1 MSNKPVCINISLFVL
16 GLSLLGCGD
25 DQWTRNR
32 AGDNAVGFQVTS
44 GQTNAAAFRT
54 AETPDSPSEPLQPL
68 VLRSPELQRPIYLH
82 TYVAG
87 ESERATG
94 AGIETRSTPVN
105 NQTDFS
111 KVNGNDGF
119 EVSALYTETGKAFM
133 SNAIAKKAS
142 SIEEGQKEVWN
153 TTPAYYW
160 PGNDRT
166 LCFHSFAPLSAKDSL
181 RNMQAGNSVIEFDY
195 TVPKTA
201 DSTDAEHQP
210 DLMFALKECSKAT
223 SSDGKAPL
231 NFRHALSAVKFAIRD
246 VVGGTI
252 KDISIKGVAGKGHCV
267 YKGPEAAG
275 DKDTFVWTGNTGY
288 DCDYSQKFNYKTD
301 ENYVKDYP
309 TDDSKDI
316 VLNDKMPE
324 KTFMLIPQDISED
337 AEILITLVRASDN
350 KEFKLS
356 GKIRDNSVTKWEPGK
371 EYVYTVST
379 SSSNWTY
386 FFIVTG
392 CEQAENDDDP
402 GKGKFKDAEG
412 KIVVNQTVTEGAYYK
427 VQSYRVRANAQ
438 QTKEPVAWTATASDG
453 TTEVPQSLKQF
464 KDYYNNESLV
474 IDSAVWMPKNV
485 YKGNGSVGATK
496 YDVSFY
502 PQMVGTTWEGD
513 WKMRKR
519 SQIRT
524 EGNPLDLSFANSG
537 TGQMNTANCYV
548 VNAAGYYKFPLVYGN
563 AITRGG
569 TYSISYSNSLGSYS
583 SYNALRKFKDYNGNN
598 ITQPKISGATSAML
612 VWQDAYNLISDVRL
626 SKATTTG
633 GYDYVSFKVSK
644 ESLQQGNAILAIK
657 DKAGKIIWSWHIWI
671 TEHWTAEGEPKLGT
685 GNVVIPN
692 YEKEKRSFTAAPYN
706 LGWCDPKN
714 VWYLK
719 RTGTMK
725 FTQAKSN
732 KQESLKVE
740 QREKVIEYRIGNN
753 TYYQFGRKD
762 PIVGFKNSSSVVKY
776 NFGNMP
782 YGIQSQPVSI
792 KDGIQ
797 NPNVLYVGGSD
808 KDIHTAPS
816 VLYDNWINSNNE
828 NFYNLWNNDPVKT
841 PLTLPSEDKKNSSP
855 PYTQNKDIS
864 ISDYFYNGIKT
875 VYDPSPAGYMV
886 PPPGFFRKITN
897 GCVYNNKTKLIFD
910 GKTEDTGEAGYYK
923 YIIQGTNG
931 TITLTGT
938 GHRWYSTWNVTDAVG
953 AFPGMNFNPSLAYL
967 WSNQVILTVQS
978 NTAFGLALGYD
989 LSESTQNKQARY
1001 SSNFLFS
1008 GRRAM
1013 ARPVRPIKEI
1023 QQ

>member
-1 MSNKPVCINISLFVL
+1 MSNKSVCINISLFVL

-25 DQWTRNR
+25 DQWIRNR
-32 AGDNAVGFQVTS
+32 ASDNAISFQVTS
-44 GQTNAAAFRT
+44 GQANPAAFRT
-54 AETPDSPSEPLQPL
+54 AEAPNSPSEPLQPL
-68 VLRSPELQRPIYLH
+68 VLKSPELQRPIYLH

-94 AGIETRSTPVN
+94 ENIETRSTPVN
-105 NQTDFS
+105 NLADFS
-111 KVNGNDGF
+111 TVNGSDGF
-119 EVSALYTETGKAFM
+119 EVSAFYAETGKAFM

-142 SIEEGQKEVWN
+142 TIEEGQKEVWN
-153 TTPAYYW
+153 TTPVYYW

-166 LCFHSFAPLSAKDSL
+166 LCFHAFAPLAAKDSL
-181 RNMQAGNSVIEFDY
+181 KNLETRNSELEFDY
-195 TVPKTA
+195 TVPNST

-223 SSDGKAPL
+223 STDGKAPL

-246 VVGGTI
+246 VVGGTV
-252 KDISIKGVAGKGHCV
+252 KSISIKGVAGKGHCV
-267 YKGPEAAG
+267 YKGPEATG
-275 DKDTFVWTGNTGY
+275 DKDTFAWTGNTNH
-288 DCDYSQKFNYKTD
+288 DCVYTQKFDYETG
-301 ENYVKDYP
+301 ENYVGDL

-324 KTFMLIPQDISED
+324 KTFMLIPQDISGD
-337 AEILITLVRASDN
+337 AEIEITFVRASDS

-356 GKIRDNSVTKWEPGK
+356 GKIRDNSVTRWEPGK
-371 EYVYTVST
+371 EYTYTVST

-386 FFIVTG
+386 YFIVTG
-392 CEQAENDDDP
+392 CEQEENDDDP
-402 GKGKFKDAEG
+402 GKGKFKGAKD
-412 KIVVNQTVTEGAYYK
+412 KIVVNQTVTEGAYYQ
-427 VQSYRVRANAQ
+427 VTSYRERANDKKMQ
-438 QTKEPVAWTATASDG
+438 EPVAWTATASDG
-453 TTEVPQSLKQF
+453 TTQIPSALNEF

-474 IDSAVWMPKNV
+474 IDSAKWMPKNV
-485 YKGNGSVGATK
+485 YKGNGSVSATK

-502 PQMVGTTWEGD
+502 PQMVGTTWKGD
-513 WKMRKR
+513 WEMRKR

-524 EGNPLDLSFANSG
+524 EGNPLDLSYANGG
-537 TGQMNTANCYV
+537 TSQMNTANCYV
-548 VNAAGYYKFPLVYGN
+548 VNTAGYYKFPLVYGN
-563 AITRGG
+563 AITRGA
-569 TYSISYSNSLGSYS
+569 TYSKSYSNSLGSYS
-583 SYNALRKFKDYNGNN
+583 SYRALQRFKDYKGNN
-598 ITQPKISGATSAML
+598 ITQPGISGAASAML
-612 VWQDAYNLISDVRL
+612 VWQDAYNLISDVKL
-626 SKATTTG
+626 NKATGTG
-633 GYDYVSFKVSK
+633 GYDYVSFKVGK
-644 ESLQQGNAILAIK
+644 ENLQQGNAILAIK
-657 DKAGKIIWSWHIWI
+657 DNAGKIIWSWHIWI

-692 YEKEKRSFTAAPYN
+692 YEAGKRSFTAGPYN

-732 KQESLKVE
+732 KQESLNVE
-740 QREKVIEYRIGNN
+740 QREKVIEYWIGNN

-828 NFYNLWNNDPVKT
+828 NFYNLWNNNAITT
-841 PLTLPSEDKKNSSP
+841 PLTLPAEGDNITTS
-855 PYTQNKDIS
+855 YTKNKDIS

-897 GCVYNNKTKLIFD
+897 GCVYNNKPKLIFN
-910 GKTEDTGEAGYYK
+910 GKTEDTGQAGYYK
-923 YIIQGTNG
+923 YIVPGTSGN
-931 TITLTGT
+931 ITLTGT
-938 GHRWYSTWNVTDAVG
+938 GHRWYSTWNVTNAVG

-967 WSNQVILTVQS
+967 WSSQVILTINN

-989 LSESTQNKQARY
+989 LSESTQKGEARY